1 MLADVV
7 GLSVDMARLIVFA
20 GLPGTG
26 KSTLAREVARRTGAL
41 WLRVDSIEAA
51 IRASGVVP
59 GDLRDAGYRVA
70 YAMAGDN
77 LRLGRVVIA
86 DCVNDWKLVRDAW
99 QAAGERASAEV
110 RWIEIVCSDLV
121 EHRRRVE
128 TRVSEVPGLVL
139 PDWRAVIGREYHAWH
154 REHVVIDTAGRR
166 IEDCV
171 AAVMTA
177 LGDGAAR

>member
-1 MLADVV
+1 
-7 GLSVDMARLIVFA
+7 MARLIVFA

-77 LRLGRVVIA
+77 LRLGRVVIG

-139 PDWRAVIGREYHAWH
+139 PDWHAVIGREYHAWD